1 MAYTKYKMIPT
12 ALYRRLMEA
21 EDDKVEYASPKPATI
36 LKQQLPDDAK
46 LLLYSD
52 AMRDLNIKLAK
63 RREAPILMEEKKSE
77 ESEDLMPKLLYNE
90 KAIEIYEFLKQQG
103 IKANQ
108 KGEVVVQGNVI
119 PYSHL
124 PTVIRA
130 LMNYHIGIVPGL
142 KEVLASLQSAPT
154 GLISS
159 SVLKKH
165 GHPALMPPVIQ
176 PIASPQLTQ
185 SSSTPKTKKR
195 KQKGGEYYGIN
206 K

>member
-1 MAYTKYKMIPT
+1 MAYTKYKMIPA
-12 ALYRRLMEA
+12 ALYQRLMEA
-21 EDDKVEYASPKPATI
+21 EDDKVEYASPKPTKI
-36 LKQQLPDDAK
+36 MKQQLPDDAK

-63 RREAPILMEEKKSE
+63 RREAPIIMQEKTPDVG
-77 ESEDLMPKLLYNE
+77 EDLMPKLLNNE
-90 KAIEIYEFLKQQG
+90 KAVEIYEFLKQQG
-103 IKANQ
+103 ISANQ
-108 KGEVVVQGNVI
+108 KGEVVVQGNLI

-142 KEVLASLQSAPT
+142 KEVLASLQSTPS

-176 PIASPQLTQ
+176 PIPSPHPTT
-185 SSSTPKTKKR
+185 SKSTPKAKKR
-195 KQKGGEYYGIN
+195 KQKGGGILWH